1 MDDQTASAIKAQL
14 DEELR
19 KVGPNVGIA
28 FGFEL
33 LGAFKDRGWITL
45 KVFGALGTNFG
56 ATKLPSYESHYA
68 FPTWDLPE
76 NEFKVGTD
84 ATKP

>member
-1 MDDQTASAIKAQL
+1 MDDQTANAIKVQL
-14 DEELR
+14 DNELA

-28 FGFEL
+28 FGFDL
-33 LGAFKDRGWITL
+33 LNAFKDRGWITL
-45 KVFGALGTNFG
+45 KAFGVLGTSFG
-56 ATKLPSYESHYA
+56 ATKLPSYGSHYT

-84 ATKP
+84 A